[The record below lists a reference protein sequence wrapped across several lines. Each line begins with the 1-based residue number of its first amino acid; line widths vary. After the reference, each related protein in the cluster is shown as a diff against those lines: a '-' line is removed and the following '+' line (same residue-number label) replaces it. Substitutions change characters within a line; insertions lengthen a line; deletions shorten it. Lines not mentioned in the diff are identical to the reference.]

1 VQPTV
6 IFHLKQLFNEGWPAL
21 RRKSNKLPYVLF
33 PVLVFFPLLIIML
46 REKFFIRV
54 VSISSDP
61 IGHLSIETE
70 LNYRTFKNSVEVFK
84 KRFPNSKKKFFILF
98 FRSGRICNYT
108 LYRLL
113 KRQFI
118 FVHPSIGKVCVVVLR
133 FLNFYSNAPYLFI
146 RNRDLKDT
154 MPSLENPIKF
164 STQEYAFVKKNG
176 TFAQFNVNKP
186 YICILNR
193 ESTYHDQF
201 FSGIDSHNSYRNVD
215 INDFVPLIDFFN
227 RRGIQVVRMGSN
239 MKQDIHYQNSLFFDY
254 SKSRYRSDF
263 YDIFLPAHC
272 DFFVSVSTGLDMVAW
287 QFRRPVYYCNVAPLS
302 HVQIQTR
309 TIFTPK
315 LLVSNHQNVHIKSDS
330 VEFNQARFLLRTE
343 FLNELSLHYT
353 SNTSDE
359 ILNLAEEIF
368 TFHYG
373 NFHLTKSQ
381 LNLQE
386 KFWVNFPYNSNLHF
400 RNYHKAIISPY
411 FLNKHADLFT

>member
-1 VQPTV
+1 MQPTV

-21 RRKSNKLPYVLF
+21 RRKSDKLTYVLF

-70 LNYRTFKNSVEVFK
+70 LNYRAFKKSVEVFK

-118 FVHPSIGKVCVVVLR
+118 FVHPSIGKVCIVVLR
-133 FLNFYSNAPYLFI
+133 LLNFYSNAPYVFI

-154 MPSLENPIKF
+154 MPSLANPISF

-176 TFAQFNVNKP
+176 TFDQFNVNKP

-227 RRGIQVVRMGSN
+227 RQGIQVVRMGSN

-315 LLVSNHQNVHIKSDS
+315 LLVSNNGNVHIKSDS

-343 FLNELSLHYT
+343 SLNELSLHYT

-386 KFWVNFPYNSNLHF
+386 KFWVNFPYNSTLHF